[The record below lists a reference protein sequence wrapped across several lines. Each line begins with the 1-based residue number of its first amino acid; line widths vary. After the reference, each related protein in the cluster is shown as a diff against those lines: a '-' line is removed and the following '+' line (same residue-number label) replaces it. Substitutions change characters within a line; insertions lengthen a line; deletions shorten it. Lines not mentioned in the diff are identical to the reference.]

1 LGYIPNIELREA
13 ADLYFGTRVRAERE
27 RRGWSQEEL
36 AKRLTD
42 KGIPVYASTIA
53 KIESEKKPRA
63 ARLGEAAGIA
73 DLFGVS
79 LDSLL
84 GRKPGAQRNELTYLL
99 RALRQSAQKALG
111 DLETVRELLEELP
124 TQFDG
129 ANGPQTL
136 SNAWGMYLAP
146 ASEALT
152 RLAIASDFLLDHEQR
167 RLEPSAEALM
177 DLEVPEDEAQ
187 S

>member
-1 LGYIPNIELREA
+1 MGSREA
-13 ADLYFGTRVRAERE
+13 ADLYFGTRVRAARE

-84 GRKPGAQRNELTYLL
+84 GRHTGLRSDLVFALRGLTDAARQSSAELTVIVSVL
-99 RALRQSAQKALG
+99 R
-111 DLETVRELLEELP
+111 
-124 TQFDG
+124 
-129 ANGPQTL
+129 
-136 SNAWGMYLAP
+136 
-146 ASEALT
+146 
-152 RLAIASDFLLDHEQR
+152 R
-167 RLEPSAEALM
+167 RLEDLAAFEFDGSDLVLAETIRAVNGLMEAVPALWEIAAFELPSGANVRLRG
-177 DLEVPEDEAQ
+177 DLVERAATGKT
-187 S
+187 